1 MKTLITITAALAFVG
16 TATADDKKPEA
27 PKKAPEAKKEE
38 PKKEAPKMEPPKMA
52 APKPAPEL
60 EAMAKTMVGSWKCA
74 GKAMDM
80 AGAAME
86 FKGLALKE
94 TLDLEKFWIKGE
106 MTGQIGPMK
115 VRMIEYIT
123 YDAGQKKW
131 FRASVDNHG
140 GHETN
145 WSSDGKTWDG
155 ESVMM
160 GMSMKSK
167 ATLDFTTPGKEWK
180 ITAQM
185 SMDGKK
191 WAPGFEM
198 TCKK

>member
-1 MKTLITITAALAFVG
+1 MKTLITITAALAFAG
-16 TATADDKKPEA
+16 TATADDKKPET
-27 PKKAPEAKKEE
+27 KKAPEAKKEE
-38 PKKEAPKMEPPKMA
+38 PKAPPKME

-60 EAMAKTMVGSWKCA
+60 EAMAKNMVGSWKCS

-86 FKGLALKE
+86 FKNLALKE

-115 VRMIEYIT
+115 VRTLDYIT

-155 ESVMM
+155 ESSMM

-167 ATLDFTTPGKEWK
+167 ATLDVTTPGKEWK
-180 ITAQM
+180 LNAQM

>member
-1 MKTLITITAALAFVG
+1 MKTLITITAALAFAG

-27 PKKAPEAKKEE
+27 PKKAPEPKKEE
-38 PKKEAPKMEPPKMA
+38 AKKEAPPKME

-60 EAMAKTMVGSWKCA
+60 EAMAKTMVGTWKCS

-80 AGAAME
+80 TGAAME
-86 FKGLALKE
+86 FKGVTIKQ

-115 VRMIEYIT
+115 VRNLDYIT
-123 YDAGQKKW
+123 YDAAQKKW
-131 FRASVDNHG
+131 FRMSVDNHG

-145 WSSDGKTWDG
+145 WSTDGKTWDG

-160 GMSMKSK
+160 GASMKSK
-167 ATLDFTTPGKEWK
+167 ATMEVATPGKEWK
-180 ITAQM
+180 IGVQL